1 MIANY
6 LATEDVLLDLE
17 VAGKSQLF
25 EALGQHMERQHH
37 LQAALVVAGL
47 VRREQLGPTALGQG
61 IAVPHAR
68 VKELDRILIAYAR
81 VRTPIPFDAPDGGP
95 VTHVL
100 VLLVPKQATEEHLQ
114 ILAEAAQQL
123 SDRAFRQRLQTCA
136 TPAEVKRLF
145 EQ

>member
-25 EALGQHMERQHH
+25 EALGQHMEREHR
-37 LQAALVVAGL
+37 LPAGLVVAGL

-61 IAVPHAR
+61 IAIPHAR
-68 VKELDRILIAYAR
+68 VKDLDHILIAYAR

-100 VLLVPKQATEEHLQ
+100 VLLVPKQATEEHLL

-123 SDRAFRQRLQTCA
+123 SDREFRQRLQTCA
-136 TPAEVKRLF
+136 TREEVKRLF
-145 EQ
+145 DR